1 MELRHY
7 FRLIRKGWPV
17 ILAAMVLCTAL
28 GLGVTLASKKIY
40 QANVQLFV
48 ALTPEASSQLAQ
60 GNTFVQD
67 RVQSYLEFATAPA
80 VTAPVISSLKL
91 PLKQDKLAGEISA
104 DAPQN
109 EVLINLHVQDTDPTR
124 AATVANAL
132 AAQYAK
138 IRRGDRTDRLDRQA
152 DWSSSPSSTRRRF
165 RARRSSRIR
174 PSTSGWA
181 SCSACW
187 PAS

>member
-67 RVQSYLEFATAPA
+67 RVQSYLEFATGPA

-91 PLKQDKLAGEISA
+91 TAHQQDKLAGEISA
-104 DAPQN
+104 DAPHN
-109 EVLINLHVQDTDPTR
+109 EGAHQLARPRQPTAHSRGEPLRTRSPRSTPKYVVATEQTDPTGKPIVKLTVIHP
-124 AATVANAL
+124 ATVP
-132 AAQYAK
+132 
-138 IRRGDRTDRLDRQA
+138 GTPDQA
-152 DWSSSPSSTRRRF
+152 E
-165 RARRSSRIR
+165 
-174 PSTSGWA
+174 
-181 SCSACW
+181 
-187 PAS
+187 